1 MITLSALI
9 AGRIKESRWSSPGH
23 GINNYLLIKALGT
36 EHLFLVGYNLCSV
49 TRLHII
55 LLLFFPLSLEN
66 KVLIYDVD
74 PSATWPTPPPRRGQ
88 IAHPCYFL
96 SHYRMNYIFEAVLW
110 RWGGKKERR
119 EKGERKKNRVIATA
133 FEPREYCLCFY
144 QSCSLKIYRAV
155 HLLRNALERKI
166 LSSIRME
173 NDGEVRY
180 GLMNFLKFLE
190 EYLC

>member
-1 MITLSALI
+1 MITLRALI

-119 EKGERKKNRVIATA
+119 EKGERKKKLCNRDRVRTA
-133 FEPREYCLCFY
+133 GILFVFLPKLLPQNISR
-144 QSCSLKIYRAV
+144 RASSSECARKKDSFL
-155 HLLRNALERKI
+155 HSNGER
-166 LSSIRME
+166 RR
-173 NDGEVRY
+173 G
-180 GLMNFLKFLE
+180 
-190 EYLC
+190 